1 LNANSQEKMMIR
13 INCSPKL
20 VIVCLI
26 LLVATAVC
34 HAQEPTATPANTTTA
49 PARAAAEPAATK
61 SSKGRIYFYRI
72 KMYAGSALEPSVYCD
87 DKELA
92 RMDNGRHFAIDLDP
106 GEHTCRMGDK
116 QTGFVVDLKAGEEYY
131 AKITLDMGLLK
142 GRGRLNLLQKE
153 QGAFE
158 LKKTKP
164 LGADKIRDRSLV
176 TVYEGSENKP

>member
-1 LNANSQEKMMIR
+1 
-13 INCSPKL
+13 
-20 VIVCLI
+20 
-26 LLVATAVC
+26 
-34 HAQEPTATPANTTTA
+34 
-49 PARAAAEPAATK
+49 
-61 SSKGRIYFYRI
+61 
-72 KMYAGSALEPSVYCD
+72 MYAGSALEPSVYCD

-106 GEHTCRMGDK
+106 GQHTCRMGDN
-116 QTGFVVDLKAGEEYY
+116 QTGFVVDVKAGEEYY

-164 LGADKIRDRSLV
+164 LGVSKVRDRSLV
-176 TVYEGSENKP
+176 TVYEGSENTP